1 MFFSCHHH
9 KFLLKQVYSEKQ
21 NLKTSNIS
29 HSKRKTF
36 EKDSNTALTTRQC
49 HIRFGN
55 GQTIGNLG
63 VYHRFR
69 SLEYR
74 SRKSGTKTQSYCQS
88 RRTWLEITFGTS
100 KILTHWPK
108 NLKKKI
114 SLLFYFL
121 ELNKKRLL
129 FYRHIVKDTNFIIE
143 LLNWK
148 IGKTKSLVS
157 LCIFRSQS
165 NQGETA

>member
-1 MFFSCHHH
+1 MSQFHFETFYSMQMQKLWRQINQQPCFFSCHHH
-9 KFLLKQVYSEKQ
+9 KFLLKQAFSEKQ

-108 NLKKKI
+108 NLKKKYPFSFTFWNWIRKGCYFTDILSRILI
-114 SLLFYFL
+114 SLL
-121 ELNKKRLL
+121 
-129 FYRHIVKDTNFIIE
+129 
-143 LLNWK
+143 
-148 IGKTKSLVS
+148 S
-157 LCIFRSQS
+157 C
-165 NQGETA
+165 

>member
-1 MFFSCHHH
+1 MKHMLKISAFYLIGNPKSVTCGHPYLRKLFP
-9 KFLLKQVYSEKQ
+9 FLLKQAFSEKQ

-108 NLKKKI
+108 NLNKKKI
-114 SLLFYFL
+114 FLLFYF
-121 ELNKKRLL
+121 
-129 FYRHIVKDTNFIIE
+129 FGIE
-143 LLNWK
+143 
-148 IGKTKSLVS
+148 
-157 LCIFRSQS
+157 
-165 NQGETA
+165 